1 MKILNNLKQNK
12 KLTILTSDQC
22 SLAARI
28 SLRLL
33 KVTKGSGKKGN
44 RTKRE
49 TYRPLS
55 LLSVPGKLLEGV
67 ISVGLDEHAIIE
79 VPNPN
84 QWGFKKGHSTEL
96 LLIYLTETWKKA
108 IEEGKA
114 VGVIFIDFSKA
125 FDTVDHEILRLKL
138 QSSGISGKV
147 ATWIED
153 YLSNRKKL
161 TVIET
166 ESSEVLDV
174 SMGVPQ
180 GSLLGPR
187 LFTAYTNDLPKA
199 VKSGQVEMYADDT
212 TAFSI
217 GENIDDVCIKLQE
230 TLNEINDWC
239 TNIS

>member
-1 MKILNNLKQNK
+1 M
-12 KLTILTSDQC
+12 
-22 SLAARI
+22 
-28 SLRLL
+28 
-33 KVTKGSGKKGN
+33 
-44 RTKRE
+44 
-49 TYRPLS
+49 
-55 LLSVPGKLLEGV
+55 
-67 ISVGLDEHAIIE
+67 
-79 VPNPN
+79 PNPN

-125 FDTVDHEILRLKL
+125 SDTVDDEILRLKL
-138 QSSGISGKV
+138 QSSGIAGKV

-153 YLSNRKKL
+153 YLCNRKQL

-187 LFTAYTNDLPKA
+187 LITAYTNDLPKA
-199 VKSGQVEMYADDT
+199 VKSGQIEMYADDT
-212 TAFSI
+212 TAFCI
-217 GENIDDVCIKLQE
+217 GENIDEHTSQIFQ
-230 TLNEINDWC
+230 
-239 TNIS
+239 